1 MVLDK
6 PNTGQDERGVP
17 QGSHRDQEHRT
28 GDLCRSPS
36 ASQRQGWSGC
46 TQWAEPKGSSTQWV
60 WSASVTSSNWTLQ
73 VTSLNRGA
81 QSFTAAKKGDIS
93 LHNPHSE
100 SFPRAASQFIHHVWY
115 RASLSITNGRAL
127 HDSPETKQGTQSA
140 SEGNENAM
148 P

>member
-1 MVLDK
+1 MVIDK
-6 PNTGQDERGVP
+6 PNTRQDERRVP

-28 GDLCRSPS
+28 GDLCRSLS

-60 WSASVTSSNWTLQ
+60 WSASVTSSNRTLQ
-73 VTSLNRGA
+73 GTSLNQGA
-81 QSFTAAKKGDIS
+81 QHFTAAKKGDIS
-93 LHNPHSE
+93 LHNPSQWII
-100 SFPRAASQFIHHVWY
+100 SQAAPQFIHHVWY
-115 RASLSITNGRAL
+115 KASLSITNERAL
-127 HDSPETKQGTQSA
+127 LDSPETKQGTQSA